1 MQPRGQSVM
10 GLLTFMRRALTYWRP
25 YRVQAVLIVVAMLL
39 QQAFNTF
46 LALSLKLIIDTALAD
61 ADGVLLVRILAALAG
76 GFVVAVLANLSV
88 DYLTAR
94 AGANILNDLRLKMF
108 SHLQRLSMD
117 FFSHAKTGNVVA
129 HFSSDLADIEK
140 GLTSRLSD
148 ALLSLIGLVV
158 NVPLLFLLE
167 WRLALVSMVALP
179 LMMLGARAF
188 TPRASRANYQLK
200 QAQGQFAS
208 TVHEHVRGQPV
219 IKVFGLQDFALA
231 RFQQQLVHL
240 GRDTVRANFFT
251 LLVGTASSLGVL
263 LVQLVALGTGA
274 LLALH
279 GRLTV
284 GALVAFTSLLSSVNK
299 DAYSLTKKVVPSL
312 ITATGGLQRMED
324 LLAQRPRVVDAPGAQ
339 PLPRLAREIRFAD
352 VTFSYTGDRLHLD
365 HISFTIPAGAM
376 AAFVGPSGAG
386 KSTILGLLTRFYD
399 VTTGAVTIDG
409 HDLRRITQASLR
421 AQIGV

>member
-1 MQPRGQSVM
+1 
-10 GLLTFMRRALTYWRP
+10 
-25 YRVQAVLIVVAMLL
+25 
-39 QQAFNTF
+39 
-46 LALSLKLIIDTALAD
+46 
-61 ADGVLLVRILAALAG
+61 
-76 GFVVAVLANLSV
+76 
-88 DYLTAR
+88 
-94 AGANILNDLRLKMF
+94 
-108 SHLQRLSMD
+108 
-117 FFSHAKTGNVVA
+117 
-129 HFSSDLADIEK
+129 
-140 GLTSRLSD
+140 
-148 ALLSLIGLVV
+148 
-158 NVPLLFLLE
+158 
-167 WRLALVSMVALP
+167 
-179 LMMLGARAF
+179 
-188 TPRASRANYQLK
+188 
-200 QAQGQFAS
+200 
-208 TVHEHVRGQPV
+208 
-219 IKVFGLQDFALA
+219 
-231 RFQQQLVHL
+231 
-240 GRDTVRANFFT
+240 
-251 LLVGTASSLGVL
+251 
-263 LVQLVALGTGA
+263 GA

-284 GALVAFTSLLSSVNK
+284 GALVSFTSLLSSVNK